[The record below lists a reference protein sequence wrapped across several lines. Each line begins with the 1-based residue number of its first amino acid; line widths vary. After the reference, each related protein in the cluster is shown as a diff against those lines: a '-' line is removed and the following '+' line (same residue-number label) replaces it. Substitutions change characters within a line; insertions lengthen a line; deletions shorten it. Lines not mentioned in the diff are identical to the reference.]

1 MMSLRQVVV
10 AFAAL
15 LIGAGPAAADDS
27 ARNKEGFWT
36 VGRGSAKSEV
46 CMASLGAQGGAMFI
60 LRASAGEVA
69 FVVGVKSPMR
79 RGKKGVLA
87 TDAYSF
93 DFAPAFND
101 EGDMLFFDGVMNDRA
116 LAALK
121 LARALGVTIDGRT
134 VLDAKVE
141 GTGLENAIEA
151 VIACSKGQSGWW
163 GPGVEVQPVGAAK
176 ENDPGTEPPLH
187 KDGFWTLEADGDG
200 CSSAVRLEGGG
211 ALVLIAMNGGRDIM
225 VGGGAGGPFK
235 RGRKGRF
242 ETDAYVFDFKP
253 TYEGK
258 DYMQLDAFLDD
269 QALFALRRAKWLQ
282 ISVDGRPE
290 LRAELEGTG
299 LPDLLTS
306 LQACAS
312 GKAGWW
318 GEGATQR

>member
-1 MMSLRQVVV
+1 MGLRQVIV

-15 LIGAGPAAADDS
+15 LLGAGPAAADDS

-46 CMASLGAQGGAMFI
+46 CMASLAAQGGTMFI
-60 LRASAGEVA
+60 LSASPDGVS
-69 FVVGVKSPMR
+69 FVVGSKSPLR
-79 RGKKGVLA
+79 RGKKGTIA

-93 DFAPAFND
+93 DFEPAFND
-101 EGDMLFFDGVMNDRA
+101 KGDLLFFDGVMNDRA

-121 LARALGVTIDGRT
+121 LARALGVTVDGRT

-151 VIACSKGQSGWW
+151 AVACSKGQSGWW
-163 GPGVEVQPVGAAK
+163 GPGLEVQPTLHATK
-176 ENDPGTEPPLH
+176 EEEAGPPLH
-187 KDGFWTLEADGDG
+187 KDGFWSLEADGEG
-200 CSSAVRLEGGG
+200 CSSAVRLESGG
-211 ALVLIAMNGGRDIM
+211 ALVLIAMNGGRDVM

-253 TYEGK
+253 VYDGK
-258 DYMQLDAFLDD
+258 EYMQLDAFLDS
-269 QALFALRRAKWLQ
+269 QALFALRRAKWVQ

-306 LQACAS
+306 LQACAN
-312 GKAGWW
+312 GEKGWW
-318 GEGATQR
+318 GEGAKRP